1 MEESKNPLGIEK
13 VSKLIIQFSI
23 PAIIGMVINAL
34 YNVVDRIYIG
44 NAPGLGQNGLAGITI
59 GFPIMI
65 ILIAIGLLFGV
76 GGATLFSIKLGEG
89 KPDEAEEALGNA
101 FTLLIISGLAF
112 MLLGQLFLTRVLTLF
127 GASATVL
134 PYSMEYMRIIF
145 FGAVFQIVSLGMNNF
160 MRADGQ
166 PKLAMITMFMGAG
179 VNIVLDPVFIYL
191 FDMGMA
197 GAAWATILSQFIS
210 MIWILAYFKGK
221 RSRHK
226 IHVRN
231 MRLKWRTATRLTGL
245 GLPSFFIQL
254 ANSLLNVVLNVNLT
268 AYGGDIAVSGMGI
281 VNSIQTILLMPI
293 TGLVQGTQ
301 PIISFNHGAKK
312 FNRVWQAQKIAIMAA
327 TTIVVIGWIVT
338 RVAPE
343 LLVSMFNRDPEL
355 MSFSSFALKAWFTCL
370 PVIGFQIVASNY
382 FQATGKTTIAIILT
396 LTRQF
401 LLLLPAI
408 FVFSNIWGLEGILY
422 SAPFSDA
429 VSVLLTGTLYIGA
442 AKKLKREMH
451 AQERLDLQ

>member
-1 MEESKNPLGIEK
+1 MKEQTNPLGTER
-13 VSKLIIQFSI
+13 VGRLIIQFSI

-65 ILIAIGLLFGV
+65 VLIAIGLLFGV
-76 GGATLFSIKLGEG
+76 GGATLFSIRLGEK
-89 KPDEAEEALGNA
+89 KPQEAEEAMGNA
-101 FTLLIISGLAF
+101 FSLLLISGILF
-112 MLLGQLFLTRVLTLF
+112 MVLGQVFLSKVLLLF

-145 FGAVFQIVSLGMNNF
+145 MGAVFQITSLGMNNF

-191 FDMGMA
+191 LDMGMA
-197 GAAWATILSQFIS
+197 GAALATILSQFIS
-210 MIWILAYFKGK
+210 MVWILAYFFGK

-226 IHVRN
+226 IHLKN
-231 MRLKWRTATRLTGL
+231 MRLHWKTASRLTAL

-254 ANSLLNVVLNVNLT
+254 ANSFLNVVLNVRLT
-268 AYGGDIAVSGMGI
+268 AFGGDVAVSGMGI

-301 PIISFNHGAKK
+301 PIISFNYGAKK
-312 FNRVWQAQKIAIMAA
+312 MYRVWQAQKLAILTA
-327 TTIVVIGWIVT
+327 TVIVLIGWIVT

-343 LLVSMFNRDPEL
+343 LLVSLFNRDPEL
-355 MSFSSFALKAWFTCL
+355 MTFSSFALKAWFTCL
-370 PVIGFQIVASNY
+370 PVIGFQIVAANF
-382 FQATGKTTIAIILT
+382 FQATGKTKIAIFLT
-396 LTRQF
+396 LTRQI

-408 FVFSNIWGLEGILY
+408 FIFSNVWGLEGILY
-422 SAPFSDA
+422 AAPFSDA
-429 VSVLLTGTLYIGA
+429 VSALLTATLYVFAI
-442 AKKLKREMH
+442 KKLTKEQP
-451 AQERLDLQ
+451 ALDHLEY

>member
-1 MEESKNPLGIEK
+1 M
-13 VSKLIIQFSI
+13 
-23 PAIIGMVINAL
+23 
-34 YNVVDRIYIG
+34 
-44 NAPGLGQNGLAGITI
+44 
-59 GFPIMI
+59 
-65 ILIAIGLLFGV
+65 
-76 GGATLFSIKLGEG
+76 
-89 KPDEAEEALGNA
+89 
-101 FTLLIISGLAF
+101 
-112 MLLGQLFLTRVLTLF
+112 
-127 GASATVL
+127 
-134 PYSMEYMRIIF
+134 
-145 FGAVFQIVSLGMNNF
+145 
-160 MRADGQ
+160 
-166 PKLAMITMFMGAG
+166 
-179 VNIVLDPVFIYL
+179 DPVFIYV

-197 GAAWATILSQFIS
+197 GAAFATILSQFIS
-210 MIWILAYFKGK
+210 MVWILAYFLGK
-221 RSRHK
+221 RSHHK

-231 MRLKWRTATRLTGL
+231 MRLKWATSSRLTAL

-312 FNRVWQAQKIAIMAA
+312 FQRVWQAQKIAITSA
-327 TTIVVIGWIVT
+327 TAIVVLGWIVT
-338 RVAPE
+338 RIAPE

-355 MSFSSFALKAWFTCL
+355 MSFSSFALQAWFSCL

-408 FVFSNIWGLEGILY
+408 FIFSNVWGLEGILY
-422 SAPFSDA
+422 AAPFSDA
-429 VSVLLTGTLYIGA
+429 VSVLLTGSLYVLA
-442 AKKLKREMH
+442 MRKLRHEI
-451 AQERLDLQ
+451 RLNDQLDFE

>member
-1 MEESKNPLGIEK
+1 MDESKNPLGTEK
-13 VSKLIIQFSI
+13 VSRLIIQFSI
-23 PAIIGMVINAL
+23 PAIIGMIVNAL

-44 NAPGLGQNGLAGITI
+44 NAPSLGQNGLAGITI

-76 GGATLFSIKLGEG
+76 GGATLFSIRLGE
-89 KPDEAEEALGNA
+89 KKVQEAEEALGNA
-101 FTLLIISGLAF
+101 FSLLIISGLLF

-127 GASATVL
+127 GASPTVL
-134 PYSMEYMRIIF
+134 PYSIEYMRIIF
-145 FGAVFQIVSLGMNNF
+145 FGAIFQIVSLGMNNF

-179 VNIVLDPVFIYL
+179 VNIVLDPVFIYV

-197 GAAWATILSQFIS
+197 GAALATILSQFIS
-210 MIWILAYFKGK
+210 MVWILAYFLGK
-221 RSRHK
+221 RSHHK

-231 MRLKWRTATRLTGL
+231 MRLKWQTSTRLTAL

-268 AYGGDIAVSGMGI
+268 TYGGDIAVSGMGI

-312 FNRVWQAQKIAIMAA
+312 FQRVWQAQKIAITSA
-327 TTIVVIGWIVT
+327 TAIVVLGWIIT
-338 RVAPE
+338 RIAPE

-355 MSFSSFALKAWFTCL
+355 MSFSAFALQAWFFCL

-382 FQATGKTTIAIILT
+382 FQATGKTTVAIILT

-401 LLLLPAI
+401 LMLLPAI
-408 FVFSNIWGLEGILY
+408 FIFSNIWGLEGILY
-422 SAPFSDA
+422 AAPFSDA
-429 VSVLLTGTLYIGA
+429 ASVILTGSLYLIA
-442 AKKLKREMH
+442 MKKLR
-451 AQERLDLQ
+451 QEIRLNNQLDFE